1 MDAGWFCWII
11 SLNTTG
17 TRTIFSTRAYTE
29 WYKHSLHIPEMPTI
43 AHLCEFHDLPSWM
56 LGHSAARCCN
66 FEIFQNDLEDFKT
79 IRTCSSFENALGILW
94 HPTTCEVQG
103 PLTPASLDKRPVET
117 GLAVE
122 QPRMA
127 PTTPLIR
134 KTLAE
139 DDTDTT
145 DDTVDSSTSQC
156 LTFQSPVPVC
166 LSMSQFMSVLNEFL
180 WWFFQNKNY
189 ACFILGFCFGQVT
202 PRFSTMKRLLLG
214 SLKLGTSEI
223 VTMTIFVTVFNVNLS
238 PLATSFDDSWSAQTV
253 KRFLLSLIFN
263 WFQFVTRPLPVEWS
277 DPSGRRRLKE
287 IEFILFAFNM
297 FSMFSM
303 FRCKMVQKNNVN
315 MWRHV
320 KTFRASTLE
329 TMLISLLQS
338 DPRQLHWTS
347 TGPWSVVTKLNQK
360 VYGCLW

>member
-1 MDAGWFCWII
+1 MVLNVSKCKWAIRWGCWPSWHSWPESFLGDPCWLVVSGLISFIVLSAAHARTFSNGTPQAGYAAAGAEAICGALSLSLSVCFSKRIMDAGWFCWMI

-17 TRTIFSTRAYTE
+17 TRTIFSTRAYTK

-56 LGHSAARCCN
+56 LGHSAATCCN

-127 PTTPLIR
+127 PTKPLIR

-145 DDTVDSSTSQC
+145 DDTVDSSTS
-156 LTFQSPVPVC
+156 
-166 LSMSQFMSVLNEFL
+166 
-180 WWFFQNKNY
+180 
-189 ACFILGFCFGQVT
+189 
-202 PRFSTMKRLLLG
+202 
-214 SLKLGTSEI
+214 
-223 VTMTIFVTVFNVNLS
+223 
-238 PLATSFDDSWSAQTV
+238 
-253 KRFLLSLIFN
+253 
-263 WFQFVTRPLPVEWS
+263 
-277 DPSGRRRLKE
+277 
-287 IEFILFAFNM
+287 
-297 FSMFSM
+297 
-303 FRCKMVQKNNVN
+303 
-315 MWRHV
+315 
-320 KTFRASTLE
+320 
-329 TMLISLLQS
+329 
-338 DPRQLHWTS
+338 
-347 TGPWSVVTKLNQK
+347 
-360 VYGCLW
+360 